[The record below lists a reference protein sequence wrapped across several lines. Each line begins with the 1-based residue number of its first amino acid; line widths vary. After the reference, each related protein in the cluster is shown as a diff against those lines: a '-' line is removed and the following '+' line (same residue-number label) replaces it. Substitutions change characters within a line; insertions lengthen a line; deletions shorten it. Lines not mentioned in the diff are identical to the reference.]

1 MTGCEHQQGL
11 EAKPKHQ
18 QSRKCQAATPS
29 KHFNGDGGPK
39 SPRSRTFEKA
49 EHCASSAPQHHT
61 HTHTPTSPRIEAALG
76 GGDLSDSVCEGVA
89 CEGEP
94 VPETWGAH
102 RCPIHQRTDPPTPSG
117 SPELA
122 SDSSS
127 APCSSLERRYLI
139 DRGHPQFP
147 LPCDH
152 VVARV

>member
-1 MTGCEHQQGL
+1 MNISK
-11 EAKPKHQ
+11 AW
-18 QSRKCQAATPS
+18 RPS
-29 KHFNGDGGPK
+29 QNI
-39 SPRSRTFEKA
+39 SKA
-49 EHCASSAPQHHT
+49 ESVKRPPPANISMGMAAPNHPEAEHSKKQSTVPLPLRNIT